1 MTDYGIFSLA
11 YFKNCEMFV
20 EKGVKGTKMKMWV
33 AGAEQGDPGAALG
46 CGVAEIPFGEGIG
59 LWLSDE

>member
-1 MTDYGIFSLA
+1 MTDDGFFSLM

-20 EKGVKGTKMKMWV
+20 EKGVKGTKVKMWV

-46 CGVAEIPFGEGIG
+46 HGVAEIPFGEGIG

>member
-46 CGVAEIPFGEGIG
+46 CGVAEIPFGEGI
-59 LWLSDE
+59 

>member
-1 MTDYGIFSLA
+1 MTDYEGFSLT

-20 EKGVKGTKMKMWV
+20 EKGVKGTKVKMWV
-33 AGAEQGDPGAALG
+33 AGGEQGDPGAALG
-46 CGVAEIPFGEGIG
+46 RGVAEIPFGEGIG